1 MGCAYDCLVSAPS
14 TPPLRVRPRTP
25 PALRPM
31 PLLRLPEPFDHPDW
45 LFEVKH
51 DGFRALAHIDGHH
64 CDLVSRNGHTFKH
77 WPQLCEELAHAV
89 KAHDAVIDGEIVCL
103 DARGPQQ
110 LQEPAVPARVALLLR
125 VRSARSGRRRPA
137 RVAAR
142 RAEATAAPTDPVS
155 ADAAA
160 VRGPRRG
167 TREGLLRGRVCA
179 RPRGHRGQ
187 ARERSLPC
195 GRHEHQLV
203 QDQESRVHADDRAP
217 RTLRA
222 PNRVRASAVRCC
234 ASRKPKTASLCPV
247 PHRVP
252 QPSPEVL
259 DQHQIDQT
267 LPAQTLRGTGF
278 FPAPALFA
286 RDLGTSVSR
295 RAAPAGSSS

>member
-1 MGCAYDCLVSAPS
+1 MRAASDPLVPAPS
-14 TPPLRVRPRTP
+14 TPPLRVRPKTP

-31 PLLRLPEPFDHPDW
+31 PLLRLPKPFDHPDW

-89 KAHDAVIDGEIVCL
+89 KAHDAVMDGEIVCL
-103 DARGPQQ
+103 DARGRSNFKSLLFRREWPYFYAFD
-110 LQEPAVPARVALLLR
+110 LLAVDGEDLR
-125 VRSARSGRRRPA
+125 EWPLVERKRRL
-137 RVAAR
+137 R
-142 RAEATAAPTDPVS
+142 RTDPVS

-167 TREGLLRGRVCA
+167 TREGILRGRVCA
-179 RPRGHRGQ
+179 RSRGHRGQ

-203 QDQESRVHADDRAP
+203 QDQESCLHADDRSP

-222 PNRVRASAVRCC
+222 PNRFAQAPSDACACRRRSAATASP
-234 ASRKPKTASLCPV
+234 PKTCL
-247 PHRVP
+247 
-252 QPSPEVL
+252 
-259 DQHQIDQT
+259 
-267 LPAQTLRGTGF
+267 LPIGGCHVSV
-278 FPAPALFA
+278 ALNA
-286 RDLGTSVSR
+286 T
-295 RAAPAGSSS
+295 AAPSTFPSNPRLP